1 MFLLGLDG
9 GGTGCRAALADATG
23 RAIARATA
31 GPANIVTDPQ
41 GARGAILAA
50 ADAVMDGHCHPDQ
63 VCAVL
68 GLAGANFPEAAARIA
83 QGLPFARVQV
93 VQDVQ
98 IAVAGALADDDG
110 ILAAMGTGSVFAARR
125 GGALR
130 VIGGWGLVLGD
141 EGSGAWIGR
150 ALMARALRGLDGF
163 VPLTPLLQRLLD
175 DNGGGAGLAAF
186 AQSARPAD
194 FAAVAPLVT
203 DSDDPAAIAVLGAAT
218 AEVAAAISLLQQG
231 GPPLPVTFT
240 GGLGP
245 ACATHLHD
253 RWQIRPA
260 LGDNVAGALHMARHL
275 AEAS

>member
-23 RAIARATA
+23 RVIARASA

-41 GARGAILAA
+41 GARAAILAA
-50 ADAVMDGHCHPDQ
+50 AGAVMEGHCPPDQ

-68 GLAGANFPEAAARIA
+68 GLAGANFPKAAARIA

-98 IAVAGALADDDG
+98 IAVAGALGDDDG
-110 ILAAMGTGSVFAARR
+110 ILAAMGTGSVFAVRR
-125 GGALR
+125 ADALR

-163 VPLTPLLQRLLD
+163 VPLTPLLRRLLD
-175 DNGGGAGLAAF
+175 DHGGGAGLAAF

-194 FAAVAPLVT
+194 FAALAPLVT
-203 DSDDPAAIAVLGAAT
+203 GSDDPAAIAVMEAAT
-218 AEVAAAISLLQQG
+218 VEVAAAIDLLQQG
-231 GPPLPVTFT
+231 GALPVVFT

-245 ACATHLHD
+245 TYAD
-253 RWQIRPA
+253 RLRGRWPIRAP
-260 LGDNVAGALHMARHL
+260 LGDNVDGALHMARRL
-275 AEAS
+275 AAT